1 MEFNSIEEML
11 AYVKRQIASTNDDLG
26 EEMVRIAKEETKKQQ
41 ESYTPTQYERTGALI
56 NCIGITN
63 VSPESV
69 EISWQDNGGW
79 TSVKGSPFYA
89 PTGLENGTTWGRG
102 ETDFVDQ
109 SFNEI
114 EDKIPL
120 SFKRHMKSKGVPII

>member
-1 MEFNSIEEML
+1 MEFNSIEEMV
-11 AYVKRQIASTNDDLG
+11 AYVRRQIVSTNDNLG

-41 ESYTPTQYERTGALI
+41 ESYTPMQYERTGALV

-89 PTGLENGTTWGRG
+89 PQGLEGGTTWGR
-102 ETDFVDQ
+102 EKTDFVDQ

-120 SFKRHMKSKGVPII
+120 SFKRHMKSKGVPIE

>member
-1 MEFNSIEEML
+1 MEFNSIEEMV

-41 ESYTPTQYERTGALI
+41 ESYSPNQYERTGALV
-56 NCIGITN
+56 NCIGVTN

-69 EISWQDNGGW
+69 EISWQDNGRW

-89 PTGLENGTTWGRG
+89 PQGLENGTTWGRSS
-102 ETDFVDQ
+102 TDFVDQ

-114 EDKIPL
+114 EYKIPL
-120 SFKRHMKSKGVPII
+120 SFKRHMKSRGVSIE

>member
-1 MEFNSIEEML
+1 MEFNSIEEMV

-41 ESYTPTQYERTGALI
+41 ESYTPTQYKRTGALV

-89 PTGLENGTTWGRG
+89 PAGLENGTTWGRG
-102 ETDFVDQ
+102 KTDFVDQ

-120 SFKRHMKSKGVPII
+120 SFKRHMKSKGVPIE

>member
-1 MEFNSIEEML
+1 MEFGSIEEMI
-11 AYVKRQIASTNDDLG
+11 AYVKRQVISTNDDLG

-41 ESYTPTQYERTGALI
+41 DSYSPSQYDRTGALV

-63 VSPESV
+63 INPNGV

-89 PTGLENGTTWGRG
+89 PQGLENGTTWGRPG
-102 ETDFVDQ
+102 TDFVDQ

-114 EDKIPL
+114 EDKIPM
-120 SFKRHMKSKGVPII
+120 SFKRHMRSRGVPIE

>member
-1 MEFNSIEEML
+1 MEFNSIEEMV

-41 ESYTPTQYERTGALI
+41 ESYTPTQYERTDALV

-89 PTGLENGTTWGRG
+89 PQGLENGTTWGRSG
-102 ETDFVDQ
+102 TDFVDQ

-120 SFKRHMKSKGVPII
+120 SFKRHMKSRGVPII

>member
-1 MEFNSIEEML
+1 MEFNSIEEMVV
-11 AYVKRQIASTNDDLG
+11 YVERQIASTNDDLG

-41 ESYTPTQYERTGALI
+41 ESYTPTQYERTGTLV

-89 PTGLENGTTWGRG
+89 PAGLENGTTWERG
-102 ETDFVDQ
+102 KTDFVDQ

-120 SFKRHMKSKGVPII
+120 SFKRHMKSRGVPII